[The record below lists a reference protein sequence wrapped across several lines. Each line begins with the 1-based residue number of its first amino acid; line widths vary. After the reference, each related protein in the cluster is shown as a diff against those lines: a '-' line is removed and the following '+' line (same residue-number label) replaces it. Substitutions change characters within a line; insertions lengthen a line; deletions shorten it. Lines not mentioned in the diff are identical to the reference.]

1 MINKYPRQAAANPCR
16 ATARSRSPAGVV
28 RRPGERAAPES
39 AARRRTRVRHFD
51 TFDRLR
57 RVSFRREI
65 VAAQCGRCQHNANK
79 YRRLPEWR
87 KRKPRDNDPFAG
99 A

>member
-1 MINKYPRQAAANPCR
+1 MINKYPRRAAVNPRR

-28 RRPGERAAPES
+28 RRPGERAPPES
-39 AARRRTRVRHFD
+39 AVRRRTRLRHFD
-51 TFDRLR
+51 TFDRPG

-65 VAAQCGRCQHNANK
+65 VAAQCGPCYRNANEF
-79 YRRLPEWR
+79 RPFPWRPE
-87 KRKPRDNDPFAG
+87 RKPRDNDPFAG